1 MKKFKWIALILIMG
15 GFLVGCATLHED
27 MRLSNQGLEQIS
39 KGNYQEAE
47 KYLERALSINPDNP
61 YAILNMG
68 VVYHNTGRKVQAREM
83 YKKVI
88 SLSKMENAQQSNEE
102 WALGKDLVEIA
113 KRNLE
118 IP

>member
-1 MKKFKWIALILIMG
+1 MKKFKWIALIIMTG
-15 GFLVGCATLHED
+15 GMLVGCATLHED

-39 KGNYQEAE
+39 KGNYQQAE
-47 KYLERALSINPDNP
+47 EYLERALSMNPNNP

-83 YKKVI
+83 YNKV
-88 SLSKMENAQQSNEE
+88 LSFSIIEKVQISNEE
-102 WALGKDLVEIA
+102 WAVGNDLVGVA